1 MSVQTVRLMAF
12 DVDGIF
18 TDGTLYYGVDG
29 DALKAFNILDGLGL
43 KLLRKAGIQTAIITG
58 RQSPMVERRFSEL
71 DVDFV
76 IQGREDKGQVLQ
88 HLANE
93 LALEKKDIGYMGDD
107 FPDLTTLDVA
117 GFFASV
123 PNAPPQIQEAASFVT
138 IKTGGHGAVRELCDF
153 ILEAQGFDALALYR
167 GDSV

>member
-1 MSVQTVRLMAF
+1 
-12 DVDGIF
+12 
-18 TDGTLYYGVDG
+18 
-29 DALKAFNILDGLGL
+29 
-43 KLLRKAGIQTAIITG
+43 
-58 RQSPMVERRFSEL
+58 MVERRFSEL
-71 DVDFV
+71 GVDFV
-76 IQGREDKGQVLQ
+76 IQGREDKGQALL

-107 FPDLTTLDVA
+107 FPDLTTLEVA

-123 PNAPPQIQEAASFVT
+123 PNAPSQVQEAAAFVT

-167 GDSV
+167 GESV